1 MKSKQII
8 KKVIVRAG
16 DRRDGKDTEEI
27 EQQSISNEMKLSVKQ
42 LFRMD

>member
-1 MKSKQII
+1 MNLRVILKSIKVMKSKQII

-27 EQQSISNEMKLSVKQ
+27 E
-42 LFRMD
+42 